1 MNCCC
6 SGEEKIL
13 SAKSMAIKKFYNDA
27 AEGIGI
33 YDKDTEK
40 FSPDGPTQE
49 IVDNLYKSGKTH
61 ILDIGC
67 GMGTTLARIAG
78 EYDDAE
84 LMIGIDFSEKMIERA
99 NERKM
104 SLPDELKKKMGFFR
118 GDICEIPYMD
128 ETFDFVYVECVL
140 NLVEDRKKAIEEVKR
155 VLKKGG
161 IFYYTDFVSNVT
173 VPVEIKDDLN
183 LVSGC
188 RAGAITMDENIRY
201 LQDAGFVD
209 IEIVDYSYEK
219 EKRYKEILENSEEIR
234 EQIEYFEKKNP
245 FAADFLER
253 EMGYYV
259 ISCAK

>member
-6 SGEEKIL
+6 NGEEKKL
-13 SAKSMAIKKFYNDA
+13 SEKSMAIKKFYNDA

-33 YDKDTEK
+33 YDKDVEK

-49 IVDNLYKSGKTH
+49 IVENLYKSGKTH

-78 EYDDAE
+78 EYENAE

-128 ETFDFVYVECVL
+128 ESFDFVYVECVL
-140 NLVEDRKKAIEEVKR
+140 NLVEDRTKALNEVNR

-161 IFYYTDFVSNVT
+161 IFYYTDFVSKVA
-173 VPVEIKDDLN
+173 VPAEIKDDLN

-188 RAGAITMDENIRY
+188 RAGAITMDENIQY
-201 LQDAGFVD
+201 LQDAGFAN

-219 EKRYKEILENSEEIR
+219 EKRYKELLENSEDIR
-234 EQIEYFEKKNP
+234 KQIDSFEKKNP

-259 ISCAK
+259 VSCTK

>member
-6 SGEEKIL
+6 SGEEKKL
-13 SAKSMAIKKFYNDA
+13 SEKSMAIKKFYNDA

-201 LQDAGFVD
+201 LQDAGFID

-234 EQIEYFEKKNP
+234 KQIEYFEKKNP